1 MKIKFRPN
9 ALAGKAHVKVSFMA
23 AIFCSSIA
31 NVATA
36 QVQQGLPSLPPLQ
49 QAPSNNPPPASTLG
63 QSADSQLQKQ
73 IEMRRDANEAKDAR
87 NLRKST
93 GPLSTSNC
101 TNCGTLLSVTESRK
115 KAKPIWMTSTDP
127 NDPSNQDEKLDGK
140 GNPIARRA
148 DDVPIR
154 TQQKA
159 TQNQVVLG
167 GTLSKPETGISL
179 QRRQGFEVL
188 VQMEDGSNKL
198 ILMNMRP
205 AYNIGAKV
213 RVLGNSLLPR

>member
-1 MKIKFRPN
+1 ME
-9 ALAGKAHVKVSFMA
+9 S
-23 AIFCSSIA
+23 
-31 NVATA
+31 
-36 QVQQGLPSLPPLQ
+36 
-49 QAPSNNPPPASTLG
+49 
-63 QSADSQLQKQ
+63 
-73 IEMRRDANEAKDAR
+73 RRDANEAKDAR
-87 NLRKST
+87 NLRRSNLS
-93 GPLSTSNC
+93 LSTSSC
-101 TNCGTLLSVTESRK
+101 ANCGTILSVTESRK

-127 NDPSNQDEKLDGK
+127 NDPSNQDEKLDSQ
-140 GNPIARRA
+140 GNPVARRA
-148 DDVPIR
+148 DDVPVR
-154 TQQKA
+154 VQQKA

-167 GTLSKPETGISL
+167 GTLSKPETGITL